1 MAKNNNKG
9 FSLIEIIIAVAILS
23 ILMTP
28 IIKQFANTL
37 ETSRKAKAL
46 QEVNETAVYEV
57 EEFQSYS
64 KEDLDDKYGTPVTKA
79 DMPLTMYAK
88 DGTVIASISYNAY
101 VYTLAEQEIGAKR
114 DKYTNTVVLDDLSNK
129 VRAHG
134 GKAAPVH
141 YKVAYGLTDA
151 DLATV
156 GSGFTLTNEGS
167 IVEYDADGYVS
178 GIVCTDKNAD
188 GSDVSYVENP
198 NDVNLGNMHDLDK
211 NCVAL
216 ILGGTSSYDS
226 QAFTALFSKAMEHL
240 RELDYESWQ
249 QALVNVD
256 NESILSQDSM
266 NNSKRLIK
274 IYTDKTTDAATG
286 KECYIV
292 KADVYYDYQYS
303 LIVDGAASS
312 TYHDMVTYTVFSQK
326 FFTKEPP
333 EIYFEYQPY
342 CVTGEDTGNVT
353 YQKNDYILFDNHV
366 DECKLYLYKPFKD
379 QQNAAASLSDYYT
392 VDTDGDGVN
401 DAKEEYYTYYTTS
414 SKTQKVQIHLA
425 SKQQNQTVYLNEKDE
440 QTSSQN
446 RIYIFT
452 NLETEGYRDAN
463 TSCQFVSDSFS
474 GVFDYVKGE
483 NETKQNVT
491 NEVDAVYTKYA
502 LGTHYNTMKP
512 AGDGSTISGE
522 SKILYKLSEDTRE
535 SERLYTITVK
545 LVPEKDSL
553 NTVRLSGAK
562 GAN

>member
-64 KEDLDDKYGTPVTKA
+64 KEELDDKYGTPVTKA

-101 VYTLAEQEIGAKR
+101 VYTLAQQEIGAKR
-114 DKYTNTVVLDDLSNK
+114 DKYNNTVVLDDLSNK
-129 VRAHG
+129 VRAYG
-134 GKAAPVH
+134 GESAPAH

-178 GIVCTDKNAD
+178 GIVCTDRNAD
-188 GSDVSYVENP
+188 GTDVSYVENP

-211 NCVAL
+211 NSVAL

-292 KADVYYDYQYS
+292 KADVFYDYQYS
-303 LIVDGAASS
+303 LIVDGAA
-312 TYHDMVTYTVFSQK
+312 
-326 FFTKEPP
+326 
-333 EIYFEYQPY
+333 
-342 CVTGEDTGNVT
+342 
-353 YQKNDYILFDNHV
+353 
-366 DECKLYLYKPFKD
+366 
-379 QQNAAASLSDYYT
+379 
-392 VDTDGDGVN
+392 
-401 DAKEEYYTYYTTS
+401 
-414 SKTQKVQIHLA
+414 
-425 SKQQNQTVYLNEKDE
+425 
-440 QTSSQN
+440 
-446 RIYIFT
+446 
-452 NLETEGYRDAN
+452 
-463 TSCQFVSDSFS
+463 
-474 GVFDYVKGE
+474 
-483 NETKQNVT
+483 
-491 NEVDAVYTKYA
+491 
-502 LGTHYNTMKP
+502 
-512 AGDGSTISGE
+512 
-522 SKILYKLSEDTRE
+522 
-535 SERLYTITVK
+535 
-545 LVPEKDSL
+545 
-553 NTVRLSGAK
+553 
-562 GAN
+562 